1 MACHYRLAVNNK
13 QTRLGLPEVM
23 LGILPGGGGTQ
34 RLPKLVPLPTA
45 LDMMLTGKTLKADK
59 AKKVGLVDIVVDQ
72 LGPSAN
78 TPEEK

>member
-1 MACHYRLAVNNK
+1 MACHYRLAVNNN

-34 RLPKLVPLPTA
+34 RLPKLIALPTA
-45 LDMMLTGKTLKADK
+45 LDMILTGKTLKADK
-59 AKKVGLVDIVVDQ
+59 AKKLGLVDNVVNH
-72 LGPSAN
+72 LGPGVG

>member
-1 MACHYRLAVNNK
+1 MACHYRLAVNNN

-34 RLPKLVPLPTA
+34 RLPKLVALPTA
-45 LDMMLTGKTLKADK
+45 LDMILTGKTLKADK
-59 AKKVGLVDIVVDQ
+59 AKKLGLVDIVVNR
-72 LGPSAN
+72 LGPGVS